1 MTEFVFV
8 RRSHIV
14 STAFVCNAAH
24 TCAVGTRGR
33 EGWRTCCQPTGS
45 LQAQHKSN
53 TLNVMNVDMKSVST
67 PPEVEEERASIKKPC
82 KLLPP
87 GQAAPGPVPHPLS
100 FPSLRSD
107 VPTRNLWCQVKSSQV
122 CNFFRGSVSVL
133 FCPLSSVKSH
143 KFLPSCQ
150 LADSAPRE
158 RGQHEGICV
167 RSDCAWRCRGVGCVA
182 SHCSCDR
189 SEHRPLSTT
198 ATCSTLHANSVE
210 RFVGHFLPVIRF
222 VTQTKRF
229 GVWSDV
235 KPVLLIR

>member
-33 EGWRTCCQPTGS
+33 EGWRTCCQPAGS

-67 PPEVEEERASIKKPC
+67 LPEVEEERASIKKPC

-87 GQAAPGPVPHPLS
+87 GQVAPGPVPHPLS

-107 VPTRNLWCQVKSSQV
+107 VPTRNLWCAISS
-122 CNFFRGSVSVL
+122 RGLFLFCSVL
-133 FCPLSSVKSH
+133 SVQSSPQI
-143 KFLPSCQ
+143 FAILPACRFR
-150 LADSAPRE
+150 AKRE
-158 RGQHEGICV
+158 R
-167 RSDCAWRCRGVGCVA
+167 
-182 SHCSCDR
+182 
-189 SEHRPLSTT
+189 TT
-198 ATCSTLHANSVE
+198 
-210 RFVGHFLPVIRF
+210 
-222 VTQTKRF
+222 
-229 GVWSDV
+229 
-235 KPVLLIR
+235 